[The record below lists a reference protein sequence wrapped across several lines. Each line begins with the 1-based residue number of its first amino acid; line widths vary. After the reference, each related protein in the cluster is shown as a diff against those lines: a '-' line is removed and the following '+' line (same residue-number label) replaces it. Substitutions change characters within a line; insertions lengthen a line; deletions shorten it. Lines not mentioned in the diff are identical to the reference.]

1 MLSYRLIST
10 ADLIP
15 YARNSRTH
23 SEAQVAKIASS
34 IREFG
39 FINPVVTDGKNG
51 IVAGHGR
58 VLAAHKLGLK
68 EIPCVEASHLTEA
81 QKRAYVIADNRMAL
95 DAGWDAEMLKVELGE
110 LKGLD
115 FDLALTGFELGEIES
130 FLADKTEGLT
140 DPDAVPET
148 PANAVSVLGDTW
160 VLGKHRLRC
169 GDSTSATDVEAL
181 MAGSKAD
188 MTFTSPPYNANAKA
202 GQGDIFNGKK
212 SVKLY
217 SKEYQDNLP
226 SSDYVQF
233 ARDVLE
239 ICFAVTDGFIFW
251 NVSYNAKSRHEYIEQ
266 IINRLPFLVEQV
278 CWKKNSTIPFK
289 GSLMRDWEPIYIF
302 STNKQPVSVKEVT
315 SNFWQISN
323 TGAQSE
329 NHKACFPVALPQK
342 GMSIVAVNTNIVFEP
357 FSGSGTTIIAG
368 EMAGRAVYAME
379 LSPQYVDVAIKRW
392 QDFTGQKAILES
404 TGRTFEDMASDRYS
418 PEADG
423 SGSYTDAIAAKRAE
437 LEAAR

>member
-110 LKGLD
+110 LQGLN
-115 FDLALTGFELGEIES
+115 FDLALTGFDPGELDA

-368 EMAGRAVYAME
+368 EMTGRCVCAME
-379 LSPQYVDVAIKRW
+379 LSPEYVDVAVKRW
-392 QDFTGQKAILES
+392 QDFTGQKAVLES